1 MDGFICLKAL
11 RLGGAEYRP
20 GDRVP
25 RGAVLPQRVP
35 VLLAQNYLVKAVQP
49 EAGKEAGTTEKPPA
63 RSKKK

>member
-25 RGAVLPQRVP
+25 REAVLPQRVP
-35 VLLAQNYLVKAVQP
+35 VLLAQKYLVKAVQP
-49 EAGKEAGTTEKPPA
+49 EAEKGAGTPEKPPA
-63 RSKKK
+63 RSKRK